1 MTGGMAFLY
10 DPEEESLKDFNT
22 ETLNITRLQSGHW
35 SDKLLEM
42 IQQHARETNSA
53 LAKRLVND
61 WSMEIRNF
69 WHVVP
74 HEILNTLDNPVSS
87 ETVIGKIA

>member
-1 MTGGMAFLY
+1 MRKLLTFI
-10 DPEEESLKDFNT
+10 SLLIILISINKANANT
-22 ETLNITRLQSGHW
+22 E
-35 SDKLLEM
+35 KLYE
-42 IQQHARETNSA
+42 
-53 LAKRLVND
+53 RLVND

>member
-1 MTGGMAFLY
+1 
-10 DPEEESLKDFNT
+10 
-22 ETLNITRLQSGHW
+22 
-35 SDKLLEM
+35 M
-42 IQQHARETNSA
+42 IQQHVRETNSA

>member
-1 MTGGMAFLY
+1 MRKLLTFI
-10 DPEEESLKDFNT
+10 SLLIILISINKANANT
-22 ETLNITRLQSGHW
+22 E
-35 SDKLLEM
+35 KLYE
-42 IQQHARETNSA
+42 
-53 LAKRLVND
+53 RLVND

-74 HEILNTLDNPVSS
+74 HEILNTLDNPVRS

>member
-22 ETLNITRLQSGHW
+22 ETLHITRLQSGHW

-87 ETVIGKIA
+87 ETIIGKIA

>member
-1 MTGGMAFLY
+1 MYECSKGKHSFYYPFIKTL
-10 DPEEESLKDFNT
+10 PEPESVTD
-22 ETLNITRLQSGHW
+22 W

-42 IQQHARETNSA
+42 IQQHVRETNSA